1 MTTLL
6 SAVAQSAP
14 PGVRLA
20 FGTDAAGAVA
30 VILSRVQVGNTRVVY
45 EVPIPGPSASAVYTQ
60 VDHSV
65 LIDGPASYMATAVN
79 AAGVAL
85 ERSPSTS
92 AVIVAGDS
100 AWLIDPS
107 QPVFSMPVRLV
118 GREAGDSG
126 TSERAAL
133 LEPLGRRN
141 PVAVT
146 DVRSG
151 ASGTTTILTATGGDE
166 RRLRG
171 ILASGRPLLFTAPVG
186 FDILYPLRFT
196 AGSVSVARISD
207 AQDSHRLFV
216 IGWTEVDPPS
226 TVVPS
231 GNTWGW
237 YVGQGRLWSD
247 WITAGKTWS
256 DVVGGTARLV
266 AP

>member
-6 SAVAQSAP
+6 SAVAQDTP

-30 VILSRVQVGNTRVVY
+30 VILSRVQVDNAKFVHR
-45 EVPIPGPSASAVYTQ
+45 VPIPVPSATAVHEL

-65 LIDGPASYMATAVN
+65 ILGSPVIYQATAVD
-79 AAGVAL
+79 AAGKIL

-92 AVIVAGDS
+92 AVTVLGDS
-100 AWLIDPS
+100 AWLIDPARS
-107 QPVFSMPVRLV
+107 SLSVPIKLV

-151 ASGTTTILTATGGDE
+151 ASGTTTILTATGDDE
-166 RRLRG
+166 RRMRK
-171 ILASGRPLLFTAPVG
+171 ILASGRQLLFTAPAG

-207 AQDSHRLFV
+207 AQDPHRLFS
-216 IGWTEVDPPS
+216 IGWNEVDPITGAPY
-226 TVVPS
+226 
-231 GNTWGW
+231 GNTWD
-237 YVGQGRLWSD
+237 YYITLGRRWVE
-247 WITAGKTWS
+247 WIVTRKTWN
-256 DVVGGTARLV
+256 DAVGGTARLV